1 MNKMDYEELKTK
13 IDTARV
19 EELRYYW
26 NQETEDEDTQEW
38 REEVTDVTEQ
48 LLIKAWDD
56 NYNAGLFKLCESIL
70 EAEKKFNEARKLG
83 GVTE

>member
-1 MNKMDYEELKTK
+1 MNKKDYEELKTK

-19 EELRYYW
+19 EELRHYW

-48 LLIKAWDD
+48 LLIEEWD
-56 NYNAGLFKLCESIL
+56 NSYNAGILKLCEEIL
-70 EAEKKFNEARKLG
+70 EAEREFNEARKLG

>member
-1 MNKMDYEELKTK
+1 MNKKDYEELKTK

-38 REEVTDVTEQ
+38 REEITAVDEQ
-48 LLIKAWDD
+48 LLIEEWD
-56 NYNAGLFKLCESIL
+56 NSYNAGILKLCEEIL
-70 EAEKKFNEARKLG
+70 EAEREFNEARKLG